1 MAVVHFYLVRHG
13 QTKLNR
19 EARLQ
24 GITDSPLTKRG
35 IRMAKRLGYEL
46 RNIQFKVV
54 FTSDLKRTQDTA
66 QYILEEN
73 KRRIPPVYQDPDLRE
88 MSFGQFEEAKNLKL
102 IPQALRTLG
111 LKKILRAFLNEEH
124 VSELIKI
131 FRTMDGT
138 EKIEDSAHL
147 NKRFKRA
154 LKLIGDEYGDQ
165 ECNILI
171 VTHGLILSNFI
182 ENLYG
187 NVPLFLLDN
196 SRASLVDYENG
207 EFKIQYINQLKQED
221 LNVRSRCK
229 K

>member
-1 MAVVHFYLVRHG
+1 MSTVHFYLVRHG

-19 EARLQ
+19 AARLQ
-24 GITDSPLTKRG
+24 GITDSPLTKKG

-46 RNIQFKVV
+46 RNIEFRAV

-73 KRRIPPVYQDPDLRE
+73 QKRIPPVYSDPDLRE
-88 MSFGQFEEAKNLKL
+88 LSFGKFEEAHNLDL

-111 LKKILRAFLNEEH
+111 IKKIIRAFLNEEH
-124 VSELIKI
+124 VGELIKI
-131 FRTMDGT
+131 FRTMDDT

-147 NKRFKRA
+147 NLRFRRA
-154 LKLIGDEYGDQ
+154 LKLIGDEYSDQ

-182 ENLYG
+182 ESLSG
-187 NVPLFLLDN
+187 NIPLFLLDN
-196 SRASLVDYENG
+196 SRASLIDYQDGQFEI
-207 EFKIQYINQLKQED
+207 KYINQLED
-221 LNVRSRCK
+221 LNESSK
-229 K
+229 H